1 MTIELNVQPFLKL
14 FFESFPF
21 QTIPIEA
28 RKQLIPKLSISTFEV
43 GEELQTEGE
52 LPIALHCLIEGEVRV
67 LGASDEQRPTLG
79 KWGRGAVIGWDA
91 LLRRRAYGS
100 VRATQRVRTVSLSA
114 DEFER
119 WVPKLLDAFS
129 QQVSV
134 LEIADLIAQLRH
146 NLPEIRA
153 KADFISTMRQLQSML
168 HSSQDAAPKLVAQ
181 HWNGLKST
189 SGQGYVWFV
198 SSATESTLPIATKI
212 DPQTAFPT
220 RLRPN
225 QNIRLIGI
233 ESSVLS
239 AILPAEGALSVGY
252 FGVTQSNPALVDT
265 AIPAQRAK
273 TYPAYRAQT
282 RDVFES
288 VNVAFWNLCTY
299 LDIPYRPQI
308 LRSWYESFAALS
320 ITPIALCPRIAPIF
334 GLQAQS
340 VKTSASAAG
349 LARLKLPALIVVDE
363 QLCVLYHATSRRVT
377 IATPESGRMDLDA
390 RSVAHRL
397 TTSGTIAGVP
407 CIEAMQISRINE
419 NSSQPFG
426 WRWLASSLMSQR
438 SILIQVVLAS
448 IFIQLL
454 GLANPLLIQ
463 QIIDRVI
470 IAGNSSAMPVFAAL
484 ILGFAVLESI
494 LTVLRT
500 YLLNSST
507 NRIDLLLGT
516 QIVRHLMNLP
526 LSFFGGRAVG
536 DVSARIFEL
545 EKVRQFLTGTFFTVA
560 IDVLF
565 SIIYLGVMSIYS
577 VWLTLCV
584 LVAVPIVIGSTLFVA
599 PMFQKLIRKRADQS
613 AQMQAY
619 LIERLNGI
627 FTIKAQN
634 QEATVQATW
643 RDQYLRF
650 LGTGFRTAMLS
661 AGYQSVTTLVSNVS
675 SLLVL
680 IVGGQLVLSG
690 QLTLGGLIAFRIL
703 AGYVTAPLV
712 RLSRLWQNFQEA
724 DQSMQHLRD
733 ITDAPAEFSPEDAQK
748 MSLPPI
754 GGLVQY
760 ENVNFGFQPG
770 QLQLRDVS
778 LTITSGCFVGVVG
791 QSGSGKSTLVKLL
804 LRLQTVNSGRIYI
817 DGIDISKVSL
827 RSLRSQIGIVPQE
840 PILFNGTIRDNIAGD
855 QDVDD
860 AQIIEAARIA
870 EAHDFIMGLADG
882 YNTPTGERGASLSGG
897 QRQRIAIARMVL
909 ASPRLVILDE
919 ATSALDY
926 DTERRVVENL
936 MRRFSETTVLFITH
950 RLANLRRADWI
961 LYLQSGVLV
970 EQGTHS
976 QLMAAR
982 QLYYCLYHQQ
992 SKD

>member
-1 MTIELNVQPFLKL
+1 MTIDLAVQPFLKL

-21 QTIPIEA
+21 QTLSIEA
-28 RKQLIPKLSISTFEV
+28 RKQLIPKLSISTFNV

-52 LPIALHCLIEGEVRV
+52 LPIALHCLIEGEVRL
-67 LGASDEQRPTLG
+67 LGACDNQRPTLSKCG
-79 KWGRGAVIGWDA
+79 AGAVIGWDA
-91 LLRRRAYGS
+91 LLRRRPYGS
-100 VRATQRVRTVSLSA
+100 VRATQPVRTVSLSA

-119 WVPKLLDAFS
+119 WVPKLLGALS
-129 QQVSV
+129 QRVSV
-134 LEIADLIAQLRH
+134 LEIADLLTH
-146 NLPEIRA
+146 LLNNLPHIGA
-153 KADFISTMRQLQSML
+153 KAEFVSTMRQLEPLLHADQS
-168 HSSQDAAPKLVAQ
+168 APKLVAQ
-181 HWNGLKST
+181 HWDGSKLT
-189 SGQGYVWFV
+189 ATQGYAWFV
-198 SSATESTLPIATKI
+198 SSESTLPIATKI
-212 DPQTAFPT
+212 DPQTAFPA
-220 RLRPN
+220 RLRSDRG
-225 QNIRLIGI
+225 IRLVGI
-233 ESSVLS
+233 EASVLS
-239 AILPAEGALSVGY
+239 KILPAPSLEDVGID
-252 FGVTQSNPALVDT
+252 VAPEPEPSPIAVDNPRSAKS
-265 AIPAQRAK
+265 K
-273 TYPAYRAQT
+273 TYPAHRAQN
-282 RDVFES
+282 RDVLES

-299 LDIPYRPQI
+299 LDIPYRPQA
-308 LRSWYESFAALS
+308 LRSWYPSFAALS
-320 ITPIALCPRIAPIF
+320 VAPIVLCPRIAPIF
-334 GLQAQS
+334 GLQARS
-340 VKTSASAAG
+340 IKTSASIAG
-349 LARLKLPALIVVDE
+349 LARLQTPALILVDD
-363 QLCVLYHATSRRVT
+363 QLCVLYHVNSRRAT
-377 IATPESGRMDLDA
+377 IATPGEGRVDLDA
-390 RSVAHRL
+390 RTVANCL
-397 TTSGTIAGVP
+397 TVSATIAGVP
-407 CIEAMQISRINE
+407 CIEALQISRLNE
-419 NSSQPFG
+419 DSAQPFG
-426 WRWLASSLMSQR
+426 WGWLAKSLMSQR
-438 SILIQVVLAS
+438 SILVQVVLAS

-470 IAGNSSAMPVFAAL
+470 IAGNSDAMPVFAAL

-494 LTVLRT
+494 LSILRT

-526 LSFFGGRAVG
+526 LTFFGQRAVG

-565 SIIYLGVMSIYS
+565 SVIYIGVMSIYS

-584 LVAVPIVIGSTLFVA
+584 LIAVPVIIGSTLLVA
-599 PMFQKLIRKRADQS
+599 PIFQKLIRKRADQS

-643 RDQYLRF
+643 RDQYMRF

-661 AGYQSVTTLVSNVS
+661 AGYQSATTLVSNIS

-733 ITDAPAEFSPEDAQK
+733 ITDVPAEFSPEDAQK

-754 GGLVQY
+754 TGRVQY
-760 ENVNFGFQPG
+760 EAVNFGFRPE
-770 QLQLRDVS
+770 QLQLREVNFS
-778 LTITSGCFVGVVG
+778 ITPGCFVGVVG

-855 QDVDD
+855 QEVDD

-870 EAHDFIMGLADG
+870 EAHDFIMGLPDG

-897 QRQRIAIARMVL
+897 QRQRIAIASMVL
-909 ASPRLVILDE
+909 SSPRLVILDE

-936 MRRFSETTVLFITH
+936 MRRFADTTVLFITH

-961 LYLQSGVLV
+961 LYLQAGVLA
-970 EQGTHS
+970 EQGTHT
-976 QLMAAR
+976 QLMAAQ
-982 QLYYCLYHQQ
+982 QLYYCLYRQQ
-992 SKD
+992 SKE

>member
-1 MTIELNVQPFLKL
+1 MTIDFSVQPFLEL
-14 FFESFPF
+14 FFDSFPF
-21 QTIPIEA
+21 QNLPIEA
-28 RKQLIPKLSISTFEV
+28 RKQLIPKLSISTFNV

-67 LGASDEQRPTLG
+67 LGASNHQCPTLSKCG
-79 KWGRGAVIGWDA
+79 TGAVIGWEA
-91 LLRRRAYGS
+91 LLRRRPYGS
-100 VRATQRVRTVSLSA
+100 VRAAQPVRTVSISA

-119 WVPKLLDAFS
+119 WLPKLLDAFS
-129 QQVSV
+129 ERISI
-134 LEIADLIAQLRH
+134 LEIADVLTHLIH
-146 NLPEIRA
+146 NLPHVEA
-153 KADFISTMRQLQSML
+153 KANFVSTLRQLELML
-168 HSSQDAAPKLVAQ
+168 HAPPEAAPKLVAQ
-181 HWNGLKST
+181 YWTGSNSIAD
-189 SGQGYVWFV
+189 GYDWFV
-198 SSATESTLPIATKI
+198 SSAADATLAIATKI
-212 DPQTAFPT
+212 EPQTSIPKPLGT
-220 RLRPN
+220 VRLV
-225 QNIRLIGI
+225 GI
-233 ESSVLS
+233 APSVLS
-239 AILPAEGALSVGY
+239 TILPASSVELIRVGSTSAIDSPI
-252 FGVTQSNPALVDT
+252 VRQS
-265 AIPAQRAK
+265 QHSK

-288 VNVAFWNLCTY
+288 VNVAFWNVCTY
-299 LDIPYRPQI
+299 LDIPYRPQS
-308 LRSWYESFAALS
+308 LRAWYPSFAALS
-320 ITPIALCPRIAPIF
+320 VTPISLCPRIAPIF
-334 GLQAQS
+334 GLHTRS
-340 VKTSASAAG
+340 IKTSATAAG
-349 LARLKLPALIVVDE
+349 LARVQCPALIVVDDE
-363 QLCVLYHATSRRVT
+363 LCVLYHATSRRVT
-377 IATPESGRMDLDA
+377 IATPHNGRIDLDA
-390 RSVAHRL
+390 RALRNRL
-397 TTSGTIAGVP
+397 AVSGTASGVP
-407 CIEAMQISRINE
+407 CVEVVQISRLNE

-426 WRWLASSLMSQR
+426 WRWLASSLVSQR

-470 IAGNSSAMPVFAAL
+470 IAGNGNAMPVFAAL
-484 ILGFAVLESI
+484 ILAFAVLESI

-500 YLLNSST
+500 YLLNSTT

-526 LSFFGGRAVG
+526 LAFFGQRAVG

-565 SIIYLGVMSIYS
+565 SIVYIGVMSIYS

-584 LVAVPIVIGSTLFVA
+584 LVAVPVIIGSTLLVA
-599 PMFQKLIRKRADQS
+599 PMFEKLIRKRADQS

-643 RDQYLRF
+643 RDQYMRF

-661 AGYQSVTTLVSNVS
+661 AGYQSATTLTSNIS

-754 GGLVQY
+754 KGRVQY
-760 ENVNFGFQPG
+760 ENVNFGFQPN
-770 QLQLRDVS
+770 QLQLQDIN
-778 LTITSGCFVGVVG
+778 LTIAPGCFVGVVG

-804 LRLQTVNSGRIYI
+804 LRLQTVNSGQIYI
-817 DGIDISKVSL
+817 DGIDISKTSL
-827 RSLRSQIGIVPQE
+827 RSLRSQVGIVPQE
-840 PILFNGTIRDNIAGD
+840 PILFNGTVRDNIAGD
-855 QDVDD
+855 QEVDD

-870 EAHDFIMGLADG
+870 CAHDFIMTLADG

-961 LYLQSGVLV
+961 VYLQSGVLV
-970 EQGTHS
+970 EQGTHA
-976 QLMAAR
+976 QLMAAQQR
-982 QLYYCLYHQQ
+982 YYCLYRQQ
-992 SKD
+992 SKE